1 MSSRLNQQC
10 ARRSG
15 GSRGAVLAGIIV
27 LHVGA
32 IALALAAKGPQ
43 PEAIP
48 QSPPMRVMLMRE
60 TERPPAPDVPVV
72 VQEVMPLQLVAP
84 VVNIE
89 QPVPVPMAITVV
101 TAAPPAASP
110 PAPVSAGDADTPITI
125 AQAEWVRMP
134 SPVYPRAAR
143 QARAQ
148 GVVQVRALVDASGHA
163 REARVH
169 RSSGHAALDRAACE
183 SVLAA
188 LFRPYLHNGVPRSV
202 DVIVPVTF
210 ALAQRGGVRSPTRGR
225 DRGKAE
231 SELDVRREDHHA
243 VRGHPEE
250 LGSLGAATLHVG
262 E

>member
-1 MSSRLNQQC
+1 MYSRLNTPT
-10 ARRSG
+10 ARRTS
-15 GSRGAVLAGIIV
+15 GSRSAVLAGIIV

-32 IALALAAKGPQ
+32 IAVALTAKGPQ

-48 QSPPMRVMLMRE
+48 QSPPMQVMLMNE
-60 TERPPAPDVPVV
+60 AERPPAPDVPVV
-72 VQEVMPLQLVAP
+72 VQEVSPVQLVVP
-84 VVNIE
+84 VVNIDLPAPAP
-89 QPVPVPMAITVV
+89 QAITVV
-101 TAAPPAASP
+101 AAAPPATPP
-110 PAPVSAGDADTPITI
+110 PAPVSVGEADGPITI

-134 SPVYPRAAR
+134 IPVYPRAAK

-148 GVVQVRALVDASGHA
+148 GVVQVRALVDASGKA

-169 RSSGHAALDRAACE
+169 RSSGYAALDRAACE

-210 ALAQRGGVRSPTRGR
+210 ALAQHGGDRGPPRGR
-225 DRGKAE
+225 DKAGL
-231 SELDVRREDHHA
+231 ELDVRREDHHTM
-243 VRGHPEE
+243 RGHPEE
-250 LGSLGAATLHVG
+250 LGRLGAAALHVG